1 MSTVNIFDQP
11 APAPVRVST
20 GGFVLRDYQQEAV
33 DKAVEYLRARHTHNG
48 LLVLPTGSGKSLVV
62 AGIIKALA
70 EPTLVLQPSKEILWQ
85 NVEKFRSYGG
95 KCGIYS
101 ASAGVKRL
109 DDVTF
114 ATIGSVIRKLDK
126 LERFRYII
134 IDECDLVNA
143 KAEDSMYTTLIET
156 LGVKVMGLT
165 ATPYRLTKQTDYKT
179 GMAQAILKFLT
190 RTDPRVFAHVVYH
203 VQNGRLFADGHLC
216 KLVYH
221 AVDTINRGN
230 LQKNSTGADYTDE
243 SVKAEYARTGF
254 EQKIVQVVN
263 RLFTIGR
270 KNCLVFTRFVREA
283 ELVASMIP
291 GAVVVSADTKPADRD
306 RIIGGFR
313 SGRIRCVV
321 NVGVLT
327 VGFDYPELEAV
338 VMARPTMSLRLWY
351 QVVGRCVRP
360 HPNKE
365 HAMVID
371 MGGNL
376 AQFGKVEDLVLKQE
390 GGWAVWSGDRQLTN
404 VPFGD
409 KFRAKR

>member
-11 APAPVRVST
+11 APAPVVVST
-20 GGFVLRDYQQEAV
+20 GGFTLRPYQQEAV
-33 DKAVEYLRARHTHNG
+33 DKAVEYLRAKHTHNG

-62 AGIIKALA
+62 AGIIKALG

-95 KCGIYS
+95 RCGIYS

-114 ATIGSVIRKLDK
+114 ATIGSVIKKLDK
-126 LERFRYII
+126 LERFKYILV
-134 IDECDLVNA
+134 DECDLINSA
-143 KAEDSMYTTLIET
+143 GGMYEELITT

-165 ATPYRLTKQTDYKT
+165 ATPYRLGRTTDIKT
-179 GMAQAILKFLT
+179 GMSQAILKFLT
-190 RTDPRVFAHVVYH
+190 RTRPAVFSHVVYY
-203 VQNGRLFADGHLC
+203 VQNGRLFSDGHLC

-221 AVDTINRGN
+221 EVDTINRAA

-254 EQKIVQVVN
+254 EQKIVKVVN
-263 RLFTIGR
+263 RLFEVGR
-270 KNCLVFTRFVREA
+270 RNCLVFTKFVREA
-283 ELVASMIP
+283 EMVASMIP
-291 GAVVVSADTKPADRD
+291 GAAVVSADTKPADRD

-351 QVVGRCVRP
+351 QVVGRGVRP
-360 HPNKE
+360 HPNKD
-365 HAMVID
+365 HTMVID

-390 GGWAVWSGDRQLTN
+390 GGWAVWTGDKQLTN